1 LPIEGSVDKTKKKE
15 KIMID
20 FSQLITQE
28 QAAKENKELLTELM
42 KLSISDL
49 AELEKINAEKI
60 VEISSEIKFKVLDD
74 SMDEIDKIEIKK
86 FFDKADKLNMLI
98 REANDRKY
106 NEYLKNIV

>member
-1 LPIEGSVDKTKKKE
+1 
-15 KIMID
+15 MID
-20 FSQLITQE
+20 FSQLITME
-28 QAAKENKELLTELM
+28 QVAIENKELLTELM

-60 VEISSEIKFKVLDD
+60 VEITSEFKFKVLDD
-74 SMDEIDKIEIKK
+74 SMDEIDKIEIKN

-98 REANDRKY
+98 WEANDRKY

>member
-1 LPIEGSVDKTKKKE
+1 
-15 KIMID
+15 MID
-20 FSQLITQE
+20 FSQLITME
-28 QAAKENKELLTELM
+28 QVAIENKELLTELM

-60 VEISSEIKFKVLDD
+60 VEITSEFKFKVLDD

-98 REANDRKY
+98 WEANDRKY

>member
-1 LPIEGSVDKTKKKE
+1 
-15 KIMID
+15 MID

-28 QAAKENKELLTELM
+28 QVAIENKELLTELM

-60 VEISSEIKFKVLDD
+60 VEITSEFKFKVLDD

-86 FFDKADKLNMLI
+86 FFDKAERLNMLI

>member
-1 LPIEGSVDKTKKKE
+1 LTKLKKKQ
-15 KIMID
+15 KNMID

-28 QAAKENKELLTELM
+28 QAATENKELLTELM

-49 AELEKINAEKI
+49 AELKKINAEKI
-60 VEISSEIKFKVLDD
+60 VEITSEIKFKVLDD

-86 FFDKADKLNMLI
+86 FFEKADKLNMLI

>member
-1 LPIEGSVDKTKKKE
+1 
-15 KIMID
+15 M
-20 FSQLITQE
+20 E
-28 QAAKENKELLTELM
+28 QVAIENKELLTELM

-60 VEISSEIKFKVLDD
+60 VEITSEFKFKVLDD
-74 SMDEIDKIEIKK
+74 SMDEIDKIEIKN

-98 REANDRKY
+98 WEANDRKY